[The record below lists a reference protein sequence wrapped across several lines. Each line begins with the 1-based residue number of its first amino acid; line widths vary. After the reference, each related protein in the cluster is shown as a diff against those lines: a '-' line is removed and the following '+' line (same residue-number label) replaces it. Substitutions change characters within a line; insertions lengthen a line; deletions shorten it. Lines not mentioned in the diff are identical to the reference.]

1 MDSLRESAKREER
14 AGSQGNE
21 KRIEEGSGGGM
32 RGARTEWDPESG
44 GVRNLKMEPVTQV
57 VNTVSRTTCHRDYD
71 AYAIT
76 SSSFSGVEGNSMPLW
91 RE

>member
-1 MDSLRESAKREER
+1 MDSLRESAQREER

-21 KRIEEGSGGGM
+21 KRVEEGSGGGM
-32 RGARTEWDPESG
+32 RRARTEWDPESG
-44 GVRNLKMEPVTQV
+44 GARTLKMDPVAQV
-57 VNTVSRTTCHRDYD
+57 VNTVSRTTRRRDYD

-76 SSSFSGVEGNSMPLW
+76 SSSFSGVEGNAMPLW